1 MESFIDDLIK
11 EAEEKAEMRTA
22 AYYDILL
29 LEIGNLQDRIADN
42 FSEVEKEIE
51 LINRFALSRNATIQ
65 NKIDWLS
72 KKLEAY
78 IKEKG
83 EKTIDMPHGT
93 LKMHKRQDK
102 IEITDLDLFLKHA
115 KKEMLSIVPEQWKP
129 DLTKIK
135 SFVKM
140 GSVPK
145 GVNVIGGDV
154 EFSYKIKKDGE
165 NGRQEEI
172 GIIGVESASDNG
184 AKVRLSA

>member
-11 EAEEKAEMRTA
+11 EAEEKDELRTV
-22 AYYDILL
+22 AYYDLLL
-29 LEIGNLQDRIADN
+29 LEIGNLQDQIADN

-51 LINRFALSRNATIQ
+51 LINRFVLTKNATIQ

-78 IKEKG
+78 IKERG

-102 IEITDLDLFLKHA
+102 IEISDLDLFLRHA
-115 KKEMLSIVPEQWKP
+115 RKDMLTIVPEQLKP

-135 SFVKM
+135 NFVKM
-140 GSVPK
+140 GSAVK
-145 GVNVIGGDV
+145 GVSVIPGEI
-154 EFSYKIKKDGE
+154 EFSYKIKKDEE
-165 NGRQEEI
+165 NGRQKEI
-172 GIIGVESASDNG
+172 GTSGIESASNNG
-184 AKVRLSA
+184 TQVRRAS

>member
-1 MESFIDDLIK
+1 MESFIDELIK
-11 EAEEKAEMRTA
+11 EVEDKEELRTA
-22 AYYDILL
+22 AYYDLLL
-29 LEIGNLQDRIADN
+29 LEISNLQNQIADN

-51 LINRFALSRNATIQ
+51 MINRFALSKNATIQ
-65 NKIDWLS
+65 NKIDWLA

-102 IEITDLDLFLKHA
+102 IEISDLDLFLKHA
-115 KKEMLSIVPEQWKP
+115 KKDMLSIVPEQLKP
-129 DLTKIK
+129 DMNKIK
-135 SFVKM
+135 SLVK
-140 GSVPK
+140 GRFIPA
-145 GVNVIGGDV
+145 GVKVIPGEI

-172 GIIGVESASDNG
+172 GIIGIESASDNG
-184 AKVRLSA
+184 AQIRRSA

>member
-11 EAEEKAEMRTA
+11 EAEEKDELRTA
-22 AYYDILL
+22 AYYDLLL
-29 LEIGNLQDRIADN
+29 LEIGNLQDQIVDN

-51 LINRFALSRNATIQ
+51 LINRFVLSKNSILQ

-83 EKTIDMPHGT
+83 EKTIDLPHGT

-102 IEITDLDLFLKHA
+102 IEISDLDLFLKHA
-115 KKEMLSIVPEQWKP
+115 KKEMLSVIPEQLKP
-129 DLTKIK
+129 DLNKIK
-135 SFVKM
+135 SLVK
-140 GSVPK
+140 GRFIPA
-145 GVNVIGGDV
+145 GVKVIPGEI

-172 GIIGVESASDNG
+172 GNIGIESAGNNG
-184 AKVRLSA
+184 AQIRLTA